1 MSLKSTRLSMCLL
14 ALAASSAAL
23 FRLGLPV
30 SAQAPAPAGQA
41 PPDAEQAAFFETT
54 IRPLLADNCHACHS
68 ARVGTPFGGLRLDSR
83 EGLLAGGDSGPVI
96 VPGRPD
102 ESPLVQRL
110 HGRPMLMPPLGPLAG
125 DDIAAITAWVEM
137 GAPWP
142 EAAATAAAGGADP
155 PDPSAPFDLP
165 ERRRTH
171 WAWQPVQAAE
181 PPAVADEA
189 WPATPVDRFVL
200 AALDDAG
207 LAPAPDADRA
217 ALVRR
222 LSFDLRGLPPTPREI
237 ARFAGD
243 GSPSAYADLV
253 DRFLESPRFGERWA
267 RHWMDLFRYSESH
280 GSEGDPDIPFAWRY
294 RDYLIRAF
302 NDDVPY
308 DRLIREH
315 LAGDLLPDPRL
326 AADGR
331 TNESMIGP
339 ANFRLIE
346 HGFQPV
352 DPWEDRVKWTDN
364 QVDVASKAF
373 LGLTVSCARCHDHKF
388 DAISQKDYYSFF
400 GTLYGARPTVRAVD
414 SRAVLETN
422 RDALAALKADVRG
435 LLAEAWSAAAES
447 VGGDLLAALEPDAHA
462 AHAGAALDDAATA
475 LDDAAALDDAETPAG
490 GEAGPSAAERAAA
503 AAEEAA
509 RRDAGSV
516 LAAWRA
522 LAEADAADFPDA
534 WRELRAHWDAEI
546 ADREHYN
553 AEHFEPMWD
562 LTGPDYAAMVG
573 HGTGLTATPSKP
585 GEFAVEQRGDLLLT
599 GIYPGGAYTHL
610 LSTKH
615 PGVIQTPSFEID
627 SDYVSFRVMG
637 GDLSFV
643 NLIIENYAVPR
654 GGIYHLR
661 HSPKSDEMGWVQ
673 WDTEF
678 WKGFNAY
685 IEFATQDDATRFQL
699 DPEDSQLRHRPTRR
713 GDGRSFI
720 GVSRIVFHDEKRTP
734 RETVVPVLSLLGR
747 DGGDGVTDPAA
758 AGADSAPD
766 ESGGAA
772 QGPGAAPPP
781 HDDPATREELAAL
794 IGRRAGE
801 AVAAWRDDRL
811 SEQQAVFLDE
821 LVRADLLPRSLE
833 DLVDLRAP
841 VAEYRLLERDVPVA
855 RRVPGVIDEAAPDQP
870 LLVRGNHRN
879 LGDVVPRGF
888 LTAVDDRRY
897 PEPGLVRLHLAEAV
911 AAPDNPLTARV
922 AVNRVWRYLFG
933 YGIVRT
939 VDNFGRL
946 GDPPSH
952 PALLDHL
959 AAGFV
964 DDGWSM
970 KRLVRRLV
978 LSRAYRMSSQA
989 SARAAEVDPS
999 NRLLQHANLRRLDAE
1014 AIRDAMLSISGRFDP
1029 TMYGPS
1035 VPVHYAA
1042 RRGLTQGDPNNGPV
1056 DGDGRRSIYQ
1066 EIRRN
1071 AHNPFLEVFDLP
1083 KPATT
1088 RGQRDTT
1095 NVPAQSL
1102 ALLNSPFVI
1111 GQAAEWGQRLAE
1123 GEATSVDGRVTHM
1136 FAKALA
1142 RPPSEAERARVAD
1155 YLSAVAAEREV
1166 APSLLLYDAAVWQDV
1181 AHSLFNLKEFI
1192 FIP

>member
-1 MSLKSTRLSMCLL
+1 MSLKSKRLSLCLP
-14 ALAASSAAL
+14 ALVAAGVAL
-23 FRLGLPV
+23 VCLGPPV
-30 SAQAPAPAGQA
+30 SAQAPEPAGQA
-41 PPDAEQAAFFETT
+41 PPDAEQAEFFETA

-68 ARVGTPFGGLRLDSR
+68 SRVDTPFGGLRLDSR

-110 HGRPMLMPPLGPLAG
+110 HGRPMLMPPLGPLVA
-125 DDIAAITAWVEM
+125 DDIAAITTWVEM

-142 EAAATAAAGGADP
+142 EATLATAGTDP

-171 WAWQPVQAAE
+171 WAWQPVQAGE
-181 PPAVADEA
+181 PPAVDDDA
-189 WPATPVDRFVL
+189 WPATPVDRFLL
-200 AALDDAG
+200 AALGEAG
-207 LAPAPDADRA
+207 LVPAPDADRA
-217 ALVRR
+217 ALIRR
-222 LSFDLRGLPPTPREI
+222 LSFDLRGLPPTPAEI

-243 GSPSAYADLV
+243 RSPSAYADLV
-253 DRFLESPRFGERWA
+253 DRYLESAHFGERWA

-280 GSEGDPDIPFAWRY
+280 GSEGDPDIPLAWRY

-302 NDDVPY
+302 NGDVPY
-308 DRLIREH
+308 DQLIREH
-315 LAGDLLPDPRL
+315 VAGDLLPAPRL
-326 AADGR
+326 DAEAR
-331 TNESMIGP
+331 TNESIIGT
-339 ANFRLIE
+339 AHYRLIE
-346 HGFQPV
+346 HGYQPV
-352 DPWEDRVKWTDN
+352 DPWEDRVKWQDN
-364 QVDVASKAF
+364 QVDVVSKAF
-373 LGLTVSCARCHDHKF
+373 MGLTVSCARCHDHKF

-414 SRAVLETN
+414 SQALLETN
-422 RDALAALKADVRG
+422 RDALAALKADIRG

-447 VGGDLLAALEPDAHA
+447 VGDELLAALEPKAGEADGTE
-462 AHAGAALDDAATA
+462 GAAEAESLDETDAA
-475 LDDAAALDDAETPAG
+475 PAPDP
-490 GEAGPSAAERAAA
+490 AS
-503 AAEEAA
+503 
-509 RRDAGSV
+509 GSV
-516 LAAWRA
+516 LAAWQA
-522 LAEADAADFPDA
+522 LAEVESADFPGA
-534 WRELRAHWDAEI
+534 WSELRAHWDAEI
-546 ADREHYN
+546 ADRERFN

-585 GEFAVEQRGDLLLT
+585 GEFAIEQRGDLLLN
-599 GIYPGGAYTHL
+599 GIYPAGAYTHL

-627 SDYVSFRVMG
+627 SDYISFRVMG

-661 HSPKSDEMGWVQ
+661 HSPKTDEMGWVQ

-720 GVSRIVFHDEKRTP
+720 GASRIVFHDEKRKP
-734 RETVVPVLSLLGR
+734 QETVVPILSLLG
-747 DGGDGVTDPAA
+747 GSPVSSMAGVQTSGAA
-758 AGADSAPD
+758 RGP
-766 ESGGAA
+766 GGAPA
-772 QGPGAAPPP
+772 SPHAAP
-781 HDDPATREELAAL
+781 ASREDLAAL

-811 SEQQAVFLDE
+811 TEQQAVFLDE

-833 DLVDLRAP
+833 ELVELRAP

-855 RRVPGVIDEAAPDQP
+855 RRVPGVIDEAASDQP

-879 LGDVVPRGF
+879 LGEVVPRAF
-888 LTAVDDRRY
+888 LTAVDNRRY

-911 AAPDNPLTARV
+911 TAPDNPLTARV

-952 PALLDHL
+952 PELLDDL

-964 DDGWSM
+964 GDGWSI

-989 SARAAEVDPS
+989 SALAAEIDPS

-1111 GQAAEWGQRLAE
+1111 GQAAEWGRRLAE
-1123 GEATSVDGRVTHM
+1123 GEAASVDGRIAHM
-1136 FAKALA
+1136 FVKALA
-1142 RPPSEAERARVAD
+1142 RPPSEAERARVTD
-1155 YLSAVAAEREV
+1155 YLNAVAAERGV
-1166 APSLLLYDAAVWQDV
+1166 DPSLLLYDAAVWQDV

>member
-1 MSLKSTRLSMCLL
+1 MLMPWISKRLSPCLL
-14 ALAASSAAL
+14 ALVVSSMAFAW
-23 FRLGLPV
+23 LGRPV
-30 SAQAPAPAGQA
+30 SAQAPIPEGRAP
-41 PPDAEQAAFFETT
+41 DSEQAEFFEST
-54 IRPLLADNCHACHS
+54 IRPLLADNCHECHS
-68 ARVGTPFGGLRLDSR
+68 GRVDPAFGGLRLDSR
-83 EGLLAGGDSGPVI
+83 EGLLAGGDSGPAV
-96 VPGRPD
+96 VPGRPA
-102 ESPLVQRL
+102 ESALVQRL
-110 HGRPMLMPPLGPLAG
+110 HGRPMLMPPTGPLGG
-125 DDIAAITAWVEM
+125 DEIEALTRWVAM

-142 EAAATAAAGGADP
+142 EATVTAAAAADP

-171 WAWQPVQAAE
+171 WAWHPVQASE
-181 PPAVADEA
+181 PPAVGDA
-189 WPATPVDRFVL
+189 VDRFIL
-200 AALDDAG
+200 AALDAAG
-207 LAPAPDADRA
+207 LAPAPDAERA
-217 ALVRR
+217 ALIRR
-222 LSFDLRGLPPTPREI
+222 LSFDLRGLPPTPAEI

-243 GSPSAYADLV
+243 DTPSAYADLV
-253 DRFLESPRFGERWA
+253 DRYLDSPHFGERWA

-302 NDDVPY
+302 NADVPY

-326 AADGR
+326 DADRR

-339 ANFRLIE
+339 ANFRLVE

-352 DPWEDRVKWTDN
+352 DPWEDRVKWIDN

-400 GTLYGARPTVRAVD
+400 GTLYGARPTMRAVD
-414 SRAVLETN
+414 SQAVLETN
-422 RDALAALKADVRG
+422 RDALAALKADIRR

-447 VGGDLLAALEPDAHA
+447 VGEKLLAALEPE
-462 AHAGAALDDAATA
+462 AGDS
-475 LDDAAALDDAETPAG
+475 DDAED
-490 GEAGPSAAERAAA
+490 AARAASVDESDA
-503 AAEEAA
+503 APA
-509 RRDAGSV
+509 RDPEAGSV
-516 LAAWRA
+516 LAAWQA
-522 LAEADAADFPDA
+522 LAGGNAADLPRA
-534 WRELRAHWDAEI
+534 WSDLRAHWDAELPE
-546 ADREHYN
+546 RERFN
-553 AEHFEPMWD
+553 AEHFEPQWD
-562 LTGPDYAAMVG
+562 LRGPDYAEMVG
-573 HGTGLTATPSKP
+573 HGTGRPEAPSRP
-585 GEFAVEQRGDLLLT
+585 GEFAVERRGDLLLN

-615 PGVIQTPSFEID
+615 PGVIQTPSFKID
-627 SDYVSFRVMG
+627 SDYISFRVLG

-643 NLIIENYAVPR
+643 QLIIENYSVPR

-661 HSPKSDEMGWVQ
+661 HSPKTDEMSWVQ

-678 WKGFNAY
+678 WKGFSAY

-699 DPEDSQLRHRPTRR
+699 DPEDSALRHRPTRR

-720 GVSRIVFHDEKRTP
+720 GAGRIVFHDEQRTP
-734 RETVVPVLSLLGR
+734 RETVVPILSLLG
-747 DGGDGVTDPAA
+747 DDAADAGPA
-758 AGADSAPD
+758 S
-766 ESGGAA
+766 
-772 QGPGAAPPP
+772 
-781 HDDPATREELAAL
+781 REELAAL
-794 IGRRAGE
+794 IGRRAKE
-801 AVAAWRDDRL
+801 AVADWRDDRL
-811 SEQQAVFLDE
+811 TEQQAGFLDE

-833 DLVDLRAP
+833 ELVALRAP

-879 LGDVVPRGF
+879 LGEVVPRTF
-888 LTAVDDRRY
+888 LTAVDNRPY

-952 PALLDHL
+952 PELLDYL

-964 DDGWSM
+964 DDGYSI

-989 SARAAEVDPS
+989 SARAAEIDPS

-1014 AIRDAMLSISGRFDP
+1014 AIRDAMLSISGRLDP
-1029 TMYGPS
+1029 TLYGPS
-1035 VPVHYAA
+1035 IPVHYAA
-1042 RRGLTQGDPNNGPV
+1042 RRGLTEGDPNNGPV

-1111 GQAAEWGQRLAE
+1111 GQAAEWGRRLAE
-1123 GEATSVDGRVTHM
+1123 GEATSLDGRIAHM
-1136 FAKALA
+1136 FVKVLA
-1142 RPPSEAERARVAD
+1142 RPPSEAERARVTD
-1155 YLSAVAAEREV
+1155 YLNAVAEERGV
-1166 APSLLLYDAAVWQDV
+1166 NTSLLLYDAAVWQDV